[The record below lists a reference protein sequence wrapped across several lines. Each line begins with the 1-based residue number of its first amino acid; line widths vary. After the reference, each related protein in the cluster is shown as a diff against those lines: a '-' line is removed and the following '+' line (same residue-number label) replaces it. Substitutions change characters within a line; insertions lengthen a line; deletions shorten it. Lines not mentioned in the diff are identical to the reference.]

1 VRIEDVCGRLG
12 GEEFAILLPDTD
24 RYTATQIMERVRQ
37 AVAAL
42 QLDNPQ
48 GGEPVHFTVSIGISE
63 LYPGDA
69 TATPMMAR
77 ADAALYLAKQEGRNQ
92 VRAG

>member
-1 VRIEDVCGRLG
+1 VSE
-12 GEEFAILLPDTD
+12 
-24 RYTATQIMERVRQ
+24 
-37 AVAAL
+37 L
-42 QLDNPQ
+42 QLDSSQN
-48 GGEPVHFTVSIGISE
+48 GEPVHFTVSIGISE